1 MKNTKKV
8 LSMLLC
14 MVFVMSTSAFAA
26 ETAVI
31 TEGTDSICIANG
43 EITNNE
49 ELQSVIDEYFSAR
62 ESVLKPAKNSEI
74 AYIQDLN
81 SIVDTTNN
89 SLMLQEKERVD
100 ARENMAYYHGEYV
113 VDSQSIPTVERVTPI
128 EVAGYDEAYEVKVYE

>member
-100 ARENMAYYHGEYV
+100 AR
-113 VDSQSIPTVERVTPI
+113 
-128 EVAGYDEAYEVKVYE
+128 